1 MVGEDLAYFSNEDG
15 PRDTTEIAH
24 TIGTDSSIFGPD
36 LDDSECLLEILCLF
50 AGELDDHQVIFPTN
64 KGSPAL
70 LILDSVEEIQRNNF
84 FDISR
89 DCFGLQLAETD
100 IDLNLFVLEGY
111 DGHLGVDSGCKTFDL
126 RLSEQSVC
134 ELIEEVSFSLYEVGA
149 NTDQINITTV

>member
-1 MVGEDLAYFSNEDG
+1 MSTRLWSQSDWYFPVPNTVDCKEFEEEFGWLMVGEDLAYFSNEDG

-89 DCFGLQLAETD
+89 DCFGL
-100 IDLNLFVLEGY
+100 
-111 DGHLGVDSGCKTFDL
+111 
-126 RLSEQSVC
+126 
-134 ELIEEVSFSLYEVGA
+134 
-149 NTDQINITTV
+149 